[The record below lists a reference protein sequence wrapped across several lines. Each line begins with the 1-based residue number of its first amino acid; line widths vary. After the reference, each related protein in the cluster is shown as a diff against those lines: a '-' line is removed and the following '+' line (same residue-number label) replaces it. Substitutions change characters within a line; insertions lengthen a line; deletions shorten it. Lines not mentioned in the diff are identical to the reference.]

1 MGGLALNFGVLKT
14 LFGIFGFLNYN
25 HATQIVI
32 LSYLFCCENLE
43 HVRVWGNS
51 GWLPRKEITNYE
63 VIISNHS
70 FNGLRNAIILKFW
83 L

>member
-1 MGGLALNFGVLKT
+1 ML
-14 LFGIFGFLNYN
+14 
-25 HATQIVI
+25 TQIVV

-63 VIISNHS
+63 IIISNHS
-70 FNGLRNAIILKFW
+70 FNGPHNAIILKFW

>member
-1 MGGLALNFGVLKT
+1 MP
-14 LFGIFGFLNYN
+14 
-25 HATQIVI
+25 TQIVI

-43 HVRVWGNS
+43 HVRVWDNS

-63 VIISNHS
+63 ITISDHS
-70 FNGLRNAIILKFW
+70 FNGPHNAIILKFW

>member
-1 MGGLALNFGVLKT
+1 MP
-14 LFGIFGFLNYN
+14 
-25 HATQIVI
+25 TQIVI

-51 GWLPRKEITNYE
+51 GRLPRKEITNYE
-63 VIISNHS
+63 IIISNHS
-70 FNGLRNAIILKFW
+70 SNGCHNAIILKFW

>member
-1 MGGLALNFGVLKT
+1 MAFL
-14 LFGIFGFLNYN
+14 GFLNYN
-25 HATQIVI
+25 HVNANNNFRF
-32 LSYLFCCENLE
+32 LFCCENLE

-70 FNGLRNAIILKFW
+70 FNGCHNAIILKFW